1 MKKILFALIAAA
13 ALAAPAQQP
22 AALPSSVF
30 GLSVRFEHLEFV
42 RGEPIVVTGTLRNN
56 SRTAFIVDDYGDY
69 KNNEISV
76 YVRDMSSRSLLTP
89 RDGVSGSMVPQFTV
103 TPGSEK
109 RFSLN
114 LREIYDFKRQGL
126 YHATV
131 IVRRGEEKVV
141 SKPIAF
147 TIVEGIE
154 LYSAIQAL
162 SSDEA
167 HPVRFSLLCWERD
180 KRRDLFAR
188 LTDPLYPDRVLS
200 FASLGATVSVGNP
213 SVSFGN
219 DDTVTVVQQI
229 SRDRYSRTVL
239 GLDGRTFEI
248 LARDDNMMSADA
260 VLENMNIRMAT
271 EQLMQ
276 GSGKASPEA
285 GRKGF
290 TERHKK
296 TEEKK

>member
-1 MKKILFALIAAA
+1 MKKILFTLLSVA

-22 AALPSSVF
+22 AAQPSSVF

-42 RGEPIVVTGTLRNN
+42 RGEPIVISGSLRNN
-56 SRTAFIVDDYGDY
+56 SRAAFIIDDYGDY
-69 KNNEISV
+69 KNNGISV
-76 YVRDMSSRSLLTP
+76 YVRDMTSRSLLTP
-89 RDGVSGSMVPQFTV
+89 RDGVSESMVPRFTV

-109 RFSLN
+109 QFSLN
-114 LREIYDFKRQGL
+114 LRDVYDFKRQGL

-131 IVRRGEEKVV
+131 IVRRGEEMVV

-154 LYSAIQAL
+154 LQSAVRAL
-162 SSDEA
+162 SADET
-167 HPVRFSLLCWERD
+167 HPIRFSLLCWERD

-188 LTDPLYPDRVLS
+188 ITEPGHPDRVLG

-213 SVSFGN
+213 SVLFGD

-229 SRDRYSRTVL
+229 SRDRYTRTVL
-239 GLDGRTFEI
+239 GFADRRFEI
-248 LARDDNMMSADA
+248 LERDDNMMSADA

-276 GSGKASPEA
+276 GSGKTQPEA

-290 TERHKK
+290 SERHRKA
-296 TEEKK
+296 EEKK